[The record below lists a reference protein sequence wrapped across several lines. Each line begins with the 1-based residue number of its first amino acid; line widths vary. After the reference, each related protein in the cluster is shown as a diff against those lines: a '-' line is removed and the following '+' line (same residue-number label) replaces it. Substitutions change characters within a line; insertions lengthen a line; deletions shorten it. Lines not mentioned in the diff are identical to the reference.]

1 MAAAEPR
8 GRAMSI
14 KRVLVVDDEPDICE
28 LLEIT
33 LQRMGIETTS
43 TTRVSGAKELIRT
56 RNFDL
61 CLTDMRMPD
70 GDGLELVEHIQRA
83 CPDLPVAVITAYGSV
98 DTAVRALKLG
108 AFDFVTKPVNLEL
121 LRRLID
127 SALRLA
133 RPAARDAPAGAP
145 AENRDAS
152 PLLGQSESMRQLRAM
167 VTKLARSQAP
177 VIITGESGS
186 GKELVAREIHRL
198 GPRFA
203 QPFVP
208 VNCGAIPAELME
220 SEFFG
225 HQRGA
230 FTGAIQNKVGLFQE
244 ANGGTLFLDEV
255 AELPLPLQVK
265 LLRALQERAVKP
277 VGASREESVDVRIL
291 SASNKDLAREV
302 EHGRFR
308 QDLFYRL
315 DVVEVRVPPLRER
328 PEDIDELAQHILRRI
343 AAEWKSPELTL
354 SDGALERL
362 AGYPFPGNVRE
373 LENILERA
381 AVMVEGGV
389 VDAEALVFPDRGR
402 GDPAGALV
410 GNPSVGLDDHLAE
423 QERRVLE
430 AALERAG
437 GNRSAAAR
445 ALGLSFRQ
453 MRYRLTKFGID

>member
-1 MAAAEPR
+1 
-8 GRAMSI
+8 MSI

-33 LQRMGIETTS
+33 LQRMGIETSS
-43 TTRVSGAKELIRT
+43 TTRISRAKELIRS
-56 RNFDL
+56 RDFDL

-70 GDGLELVEHIQRA
+70 GDGLELVEHIQEV
-83 CPDLPVAVITAYGSV
+83 CPDLPVAVITAHGSV

-133 RPAARDAPAGAP
+133 RPSAHEAPAGAP
-145 AENRDAS
+145 AEDRDAS
-152 PLLGQSESMRQLRAM
+152 PLLGQSEAMRQLRAM
-167 VTKLARSQAP
+167 VAKLARSQAP
-177 VIITGESGS
+177 VIIMGESGS

-198 GPRFA
+198 GPRSA

-230 FTGAIQNKVGLFQE
+230 FTGAVHNKVGLFQE

-291 SASNKDLAREV
+291 SATHKDLAREV
-302 EHGRFR
+302 ERSRFR

-315 DVVEVRVPPLRER
+315 DVVEVRVPPLRDR
-328 PEDIDELAQHILRRI
+328 PEDIGELAAHILGRI
-343 AAEWKSPELTL
+343 ADEWKSPELTL
-354 SDGALERL
+354 SDGARERL

-381 AVMVEGGV
+381 AVMVDGGV
-389 VDAEALVFPDRGR
+389 VDAEALIFPDRSRSG
-402 GDPAGALV
+402 PESSLV
-410 GNPSVGLDDHLAE
+410 GSPTVGLDDQLAE
-423 QERRVLE
+423 QQRRVLE
-430 AALERAG
+430 AALQRTG
-437 GNRSAAAR
+437 GNRTAAAR

-453 MRYRLTKFGID
+453 MRYRLKKLGID